1 MVLKSKDK
9 IASQLSELEE
19 LLRLRLSAR
28 QLADIKREIAWMKSG
43 HRAEREA
50 AFEIDFRLED
60 HKDWMIIHDLRLEH
74 NDRVAQIDHLV
85 FFPTWEFYVV
95 ETKGIHTKVKIEDG
109 QWTFLQDNHWRGMAD
124 SIEQNNRHIQV
135 LRELLLGFK
144 LIPRTMGV
152 AVAPR
157 FINVVLVPPE
167 CVIRKTEKQ
176 AWLVHMD
183 QFVTRARRDFSLHNA
198 MRNLIQI
205 HSGKDA
211 RKVGEKLVAM
221 HVPFKQDYRKRF
233 GIGPVPMKAANG
245 KKVLA
250 SAAHCESCR
259 IPITNAEASF
269 CRINKDRFAG
279 QLLCRKCQGYAPAA
293 IIGPIEKPKPKV
305 VVPPGREA
313 GASQCAECGAA
324 VDSRVIAFC
333 LADTE
338 RFGGRVLC
346 RKCQIKVR
354 KTPRK

>member
-1 MVLKSKDK
+1 MVLKPKDD
-9 IASQLSELEE
+9 IAPQLVELEK
-19 LLRLRLSAR
+19 LLRLRLSNR
-28 QLADIKREIAWMKSG
+28 RLEEIRREIGWMKAG
-43 HRAEREA
+43 DRAEREA
-50 AFEIDFRLED
+50 AFEIDFRLKD

-74 NDRVAQIDHLV
+74 KDRVAQIDHLV

-124 SIEQNNRHIQV
+124 PIEQNNRHIQV
-135 LRELLLGFK
+135 LQELLLDFK

-157 FINVVLVPPE
+157 FINVVLVPST

-183 QFVTRARRDFSLHNA
+183 QFVTKIRRDFSLSNA
-198 MRNLIQI
+198 VRNMIQL

-221 HVPFKQDYRKRF
+221 HIPFKQDYLKRF
-233 GIGPVPMKAANG
+233 GIGSRPGKTSTGKAPANG
-245 KKVLA
+245 P
-250 SAAHCESCR
+250 HCESCR
-259 IPITNAEASF
+259 MPLTDAETFF

-279 QLLCRKCQGYAPAA
+279 QLLCRKCQGYVRASIPRPVEKTKVVLPAA
-293 IIGPIEKPKPKV
+293 
-305 VVPPGREA
+305 RQS
-313 GASQCAECGAA
+313 GASDCAECRA
-324 VDSRVIAFC
+324 VVNSRVVAFC

-346 RKCQIKVR
+346 RKCQLKVR
-354 KTPRK
+354 KTSRK